1 MDQSPVSLAE
11 SYAYCKA
18 LAKRTA
24 GNFYYSFLTLS
35 RERFRAMCGLYGFM
49 RVCDDLG
56 DATGIDV
63 ETKAANLRS
72 WREGLARALD
82 GDPGWIRRRR
92 AILDGDPGWMRRRR
106 AILDGDPGWMRRR
119 RAILDGDCGGHEVFP
134 ALRDVVERYAIPA
147 EYLHAVIDGVESDL
161 RPRSFE
167 TFDELSRYCY
177 QVAGAVGLCCVHVWG
192 FRDERAI
199 PLAIDCGTAF
209 QLTNILRDLG
219 EDAAMGR
226 VYLPREDLARFG
238 VTAADLAAHRRDPF
252 VVTGFSRSRDRL
264 KPVTTNIP
272 ARDERFTELM
282 RFEVARAR
290 TYYANARELFG
301 CLERPGRPI
310 LAAMLGIYGGLLD
323 EIERSGYDVFT
334 RRVSLSRGKKLRIAL
349 RAIARYRV
357 FGR

>member
-1 MDQSPVSLAE
+1 MASTEIEIGPPAVDSGHAGTDRVALPLAD

-24 GNFYYSFLTLS
+24 GNFYFSFLTLR
-35 RERFRAMCGLYGFM
+35 RERFRAMCALYGFM

-56 DATGIDV
+56 DEPGIDV
-63 ETKAANLRS
+63 ETKAAKLRS
-72 WREGLARALD
+72 WREGLARALH
-82 GDPGWIRRRR
+82 
-92 AILDGDPGWMRRRR
+92 
-106 AILDGDPGWMRRR
+106 
-119 RAILDGDCGGHEVFP
+119 GDCGGHEVFP

-167 TFDELSRYCY
+167 TFDELLRYCY
-177 QVAGAVGLCCVHVWG
+177 QVAGAVGLCCVHIWG
-192 FRDERAI
+192 FRGERAI
-199 PLAIDCGTAF
+199 PLAIDCGTAL

-238 VTAADLAAHRRDPF
+238 VTAADLAIHRRD
-252 VVTGFSRSRDRL
+252 DRF
-264 KPVTTNIP
+264 I
-272 ARDERFTELM
+272 ELM

-301 CLERPGRPI
+301 FLERPGRPI
-310 LAAMLGIYGGLLD
+310 LAAMLRIYGGLLD

-334 RRVSLSRGKKLRIAL
+334 RRVSLSRGRKLRIAL
-349 RAIARYRV
+349 RAMVWYRV